1 MKGAFSRRRFRTRKC
16 GQRESHSQFSETSRA
31 RTRERGR
38 AGSPLI
44 MQKFLSNLL
53 IFFALSLCALCAFQW
68 VRESHLRMEIADL
81 HRTVYQK
88 LESIQNLESQ
98 LKQTK
103 EDVTRLDNL
112 RAELSGIIKTNK
124 AEIQNLTKYSEKLE
138 KEIEA
143 GKAQITVYKDAVDK
157 ANENIKRQNED
168 IKRQNDQM
176 KQLAADRNGTVE
188 KYNKVVEQY
197 NDLVKQF
204 EKFQEDAAKAAAPQ
218 NKGTEKK

>member
-1 MKGAFSRRRFRTRKC
+1 
-16 GQRESHSQFSETSRA
+16 
-31 RTRERGR
+31 
-38 AGSPLI
+38 

-53 IFFALSLCALCAFQW
+53 IFFALGLCALCAFQW
-68 VRESHLRMEIADL
+68 VRESRLRKEIADL
-81 HRTVYQK
+81 QHTVYQK
-88 LESIQNLESQ
+88 LEAIQNLEAQ

-103 EDVTRLDNL
+103 EDVARLDSL
-112 RAELSGIIKTNK
+112 RVELSGIIKTNK
-124 AEIQNLTKYSEKLE
+124 EEILDLRKYSEKLE

-143 GKAQITVYKDAVDK
+143 DKAQIAVYKDAVAK

-168 IKRQNDQM
+168 IKKQNEEM
-176 KQLAADRNGTVE
+176 KQLASDRNATVE

-204 EKFQEDAAKAAAPQ
+204 QKFQEDAAKAAATQ